1 MKFYMEKSLNELKKN
16 LTREYA
22 NMTATRVLEFYRNDN
37 NQLREQVKDLH
48 EILNGI
54 VKVLQNLHQNKQNQ
68 SSMTPPNLKNI
79 ATENS
84 SEKSHDITTIDFS
97 INKSFSTPNCLH
109 LETPLNFPINNDLN
123 RTKLNNIN
131 KISYSSNI
139 PEERR
144 NMCSKIPE
152 NKKLTN
158 QLENIRKI
166 KHHLYLQ
173 NRIEIQGNTSKDTSM
188 ELVNNRENSNKIST
202 TEHLTKSTNHKTEA
216 TEIEELNS
224 TPAKNITEETIAE
237 SFYNAFDK
245 KDQNAATEALK
256 EKVTI

>member
-1 MKFYMEKSLNELKKN
+1 
-16 LTREYA
+16 
-22 NMTATRVLEFYRNDN
+22 MTSC
-37 NQLREQVKDLH
+37 
-48 EILNGI
+48 
-54 VKVLQNLHQNKQNQ
+54 
-68 SSMTPPNLKNI
+68 SSIM
-79 ATENS
+79 
-84 SEKSHDITTIDFS
+84 
-97 INKSFSTPNCLH
+97 
-109 LETPLNFPINNDLN
+109 
-123 RTKLNNIN
+123 
-131 KISYSSNI
+131 

-144 NMCSKIPE
+144 NMRTKIPE

-158 QLENIRKI
+158 QLQNIRKI

-256 EKVTI
+256 EKVTNQTSEMQNGEKEKVDQRVKKLKETVFTVGDSVIKKIDGYLFTRSINHKFLVKVRPFTTA